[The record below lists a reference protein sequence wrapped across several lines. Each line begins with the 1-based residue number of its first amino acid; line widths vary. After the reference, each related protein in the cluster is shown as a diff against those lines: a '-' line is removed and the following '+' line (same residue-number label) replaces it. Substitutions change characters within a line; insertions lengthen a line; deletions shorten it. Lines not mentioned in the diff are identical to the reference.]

1 MKQKLITTILL
12 WLATQTLSMG
22 QCQEDETIST
32 NPNNPINTELPVS
45 KTRYLNQ
52 FNWAKT
58 TTNTI
63 PGPDVIPINST
74 LVGACTVHTWVIT
87 NKHFPQLNTK

>member
-1 MKQKLITTILL
+1 MKTKYITILII
-12 WLATQTLSMG
+12 TIFLSTIQLMG

-45 KTRYLNQ
+45 KARYLNQ

-63 PGPDVIPINST
+63 PGTVVIPINPT
-74 LVGACTVHTWVIT
+74 LVGACPSIRGLSPTSISH
-87 NKHFPQLNTK
+87 N